1 VRTSSRRRW
10 LQKLLLGN
18 ESEGWRV
25 SPAPRTAQADPVARC
40 TAGVGRGLGACE
52 PPISLVTG
60 LQPAVPSRP
69 CWGAYLFSS
78 KVSVAC
84 GQLLDWR
91 GVRHTREL
99 CGDADPRGHLRESYV
114 PSISMKSTSDLDR
127 HHMPWGFL
135 EHNKSMS
142 PLGAANNHVRLRQSS
157 TRMTAPFS
165 TPPFWGRSISS
176 STRAASSSTG
186 AGLAAPENASPPTR
200 SVVTVSAPLPCLFE
214 ARI

>member
-1 VRTSSRRRW
+1 M
-10 LQKLLLGN
+10 
-18 ESEGWRV
+18 
-25 SPAPRTAQADPVARC
+25 SPAPRTTQADPVARC
-40 TAGVGRGLGACE
+40 IAGVGRGLGACE
-52 PPISLVTG
+52 PPTSLVTG

-84 GQLLDWR
+84 GQQLDWR

-99 CGDADPRGHLRESYV
+99 CGDADPRGHLRESYA

-142 PLGAANNHVRLRQSS
+142 WSRQQPRSVTAKFDSDDYSVLHS
-157 TRMTAPFS
+157 TL
-165 TPPFWGRSISS
+165 WGRPISS
-176 STRAASSSTG
+176 SIRAASSSTG
-186 AGLAAPENASPPTR
+186 AGLATPENVSPPTR
-200 SVVTVSAPLPCLFE
+200 SVVTVSAPLPCLYE

>member
-1 VRTSSRRRW
+1 VSVSLGGRSLACDYIPAHDVQKTSRSIAIVLGEGSR
-10 LQKLLLGN
+10 GP
-18 ESEGWRV
+18 EG
-25 SPAPRTAQADPVARC
+25 AR
-40 TAGVGRGLGACE
+40 VGRGLGACE

-84 GQLLDWR
+84 GQQLDWC

-99 CGDADPRGHLRESYV
+99 CGDADPRGHLRESYA

-157 TRMTAPFS
+157 TRMTTPFP
-165 TPPFWGRSISS
+165 TPPFGGGLF
-176 STRAASSSTG
+176 RAAFVRP
-186 AGLAAPENASPPTR
+186 AARLAR
-200 SVVTVSAPLPCLFE
+200 G
-214 ARI
+214 

>member
-1 VRTSSRRRW
+1 MIRPRSLLALWGWLVVRTLLRRRW
-10 LQKLLLGN
+10 LQLLLLRS
-18 ESEGWRV
+18 ESGGWRM

-60 LQPAVPSRP
+60 LQPAVPSHP

-84 GQLLDWR
+84 GQQLDWC

-99 CGDADPRGHLRESYV
+99 CGDADPRGHLRESYA
-114 PSISMKSTSDLDR
+114 PSFSIKSTSDLDR
-127 HHMPWGFL
+127 PHMPWGYL

-157 TRMTAPFS
+157 TRMTTPFS
-165 TPPFWGRSISS
+165 TPPVGGGLF
-176 STRAASSSTG
+176 RAAFVRP
-186 AGLAAPENASPPTR
+186 AARLAR
-200 SVVTVSAPLPCLFE
+200 G
-214 ARI
+214 

>member
-1 VRTSSRRRW
+1 MRTSSRRRW
-10 LQKLLLGN
+10 LQKLLLRN

-84 GQLLDWR
+84 GQQLGWR

-99 CGDADPRGHLRESYV
+99 CGDADPRGHLRESYA

-157 TRMTAPFS
+157 TRMTTPFS
-165 TPPFWGRSISS
+165 TPPFGGGLF
-176 STRAASSSTG
+176 RAAFVRP
-186 AGLAAPENASPPTR
+186 AARLAR
-200 SVVTVSAPLPCLFE
+200 G
-214 ARI
+214 